1 MFCLMLVMVLSMMG
15 MDRDRGEEE
24 KAAMHMVEFIEG
36 EGVATRKVED
46 DSEDE
51 KEDTVQL

>member
-1 MFCLMLVMVLSMMG
+1 